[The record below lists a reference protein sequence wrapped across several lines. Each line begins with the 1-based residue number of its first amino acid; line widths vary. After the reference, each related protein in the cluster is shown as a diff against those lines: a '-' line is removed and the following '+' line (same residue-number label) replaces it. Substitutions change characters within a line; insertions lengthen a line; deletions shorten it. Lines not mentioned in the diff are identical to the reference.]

1 MNYSASRL
9 DMLADGIFAIVMTI
23 LVFDIKVPTLDIE
36 TNLYAY
42 NYLLKHYPSF
52 LSYLLSFVTLF
63 TYWRGYH
70 ATVSDFARNADMK
83 FQNMAGAFLF
93 FVALVPFSSAFLAK
107 YNNLSAGVTIFA
119 FNVIL
124 IGLIMYFMRMYAWK
138 SDKIDNR
145 PITKMENN
153 HAFVRILT
161 PVFFSI
167 ISIWVAQFNTT
178 VALSVL
184 TIAVMF
190 NLMRKS
196 SHVVTKIILDKKAE
210 SKRKIK

>member
-23 LVFDIKVPTLDIE
+23 LVFDIKVPVLSQE
-36 TNLYAY
+36 TNLHAY
-42 NYLLKHYPSF
+42 SYIYNHYPAF
-52 LSYLLSFVTLF
+52 LSYLLSFATLF

-70 ATVSDFARNADMK
+70 AIVSDFAKNANMT
-83 FQNMAGAFLF
+83 FQNIAGAFLF
-93 FVALVPFSSAFLAK
+93 FVALIPFSSSFLAK
-107 YNNLSAGVTIFA
+107 YSNLPAAVAIFA
-119 FNVIL
+119 FNVVL

-145 PITKMENN
+145 PITRMENN

-167 ISIWVAQFNTT
+167 ISIWIAYVNTKL
-178 VALSVL
+178 ALSIL
-184 TIAVMF
+184 TIAVLF
-190 NLMRKS
+190 NLMRGS
-196 SHVVTKIILDKKAE
+196 SHLVTKIILDKKAE
-210 SKRKIK
+210 SKRKI